1 MAEVLTTVLTTRD
14 PRDRRIA
21 LGATGLLRVFN
32 EAEVLHAADVHVAT
46 RLGSILREARDDVLL
61 AAAFAVRAVRQGS
74 ICVDLETIATLAV
87 EPALPVDGA
96 TSDALTDAADDLPW
110 PDPATW
116 LAEVAAS
123 PLVTEEVLRL
133 EGSNLY
139 LDRYWREEGQVC
151 DDLVTRM
158 RRTPPELDETMLRV
172 GIDRVF
178 PESGYDEQRTAVRAG
193 AGQWTTILTG
203 GPGTGKTT
211 AVAGLLTLI
220 AEQHEASTGQP
231 PRIALCAPTGKAS
244 ARLQEAVDEA
254 AAKLAS
260 DTDRA
265 RLTGLQST
273 TLHRLLGWRPDS
285 SVRFKHDRRNRL
297 PHDVIVVDETS
308 MVSLTM
314 MARLLEA
321 VRPDARL
328 VLVGDPD
335 QLSSVEAGAVLADL
349 VAGLREVE
357 GSPVV
362 SLTTTHRY
370 GENIGV
376 LAAALRMGMADR
388 VLEVLQSGARDV
400 ELIDPADD
408 EAMATFRSGVVDVAA
423 AMRRAADAGDGP
435 DALLEL
441 ARHRLLC
448 AHREGPF
455 GVSGWNRMVEQ
466 LLSDRTGVTTY
477 DEWYSGRPVLITAND
492 KGQRLSNGDMGVT
505 VRRPDGRLKVV
516 LAEAEGRE
524 FAPTRLPDVQTVHA
538 MTVHKSQGSQADTV
552 SVIMPPEDSRLLT
565 RELFYTAVTR
575 AERTLRVV
583 GTEASVRAALGRHV
597 QRASGLERRL
607 VAALR

>member
-1 MAEVLTTVLTTRD
+1 MA
-14 PRDRRIA
+14 DR
-21 LGATGLLRVFN
+21 
-32 EAEVLHAADVHVAT
+32 
-46 RLGSILREARDDVLL
+46 
-61 AAAFAVRAVRQGS
+61 
-74 ICVDLETIATLAV
+74 
-87 EPALPVDGA
+87 
-96 TSDALTDAADDLPW
+96 
-110 PDPATW
+110 
-116 LAEVAAS
+116 
-123 PLVTEEVLRL
+123 
-133 EGSNLY
+133 
-139 LDRYWREEGQVC
+139 
-151 DDLVTRM
+151 
-158 RRTPPELDETMLRV
+158 
-172 GIDRVF
+172 
-178 PESGYDEQRTAVRAG
+178 QR
-193 AGQWTTILTG
+193 
-203 GPGTGKTT
+203 
-211 AVAGLLTLI
+211 VAGLT
-220 AEQHEASTGQP
+220 AS
-231 PRIALCAPTGKAS
+231 
-244 ARLQEAVDEA
+244 
-254 AAKLAS
+254 
-260 DTDRA
+260 
-265 RLTGLQST
+265 

-285 SVRFKHDRRNRL
+285 SVRFKHHRSNRL